1 MDIEVKIH
9 LSTEII
15 ERNIEYPTQN
25 KISFTIDPGDQT
37 VKVNKITLN
46 DIETNIFYNTSFFI
60 DGSDAVLTS
69 VHEITKK
76 GVYTLQLDDLYILSH
91 RSNNWHCST
100 LKEDFIF
107 QYEFTRDSF
116 TNTYRDRNHTGFD
129 KGFIPC
135 FGCSFTYGAYQP
147 ASDTWPYLL
156 SQKTGR
162 DYLNMGVGGSGI
174 DGIYHNLKL
183 LHKEQNFNQCVILFP
198 VFERRVVRCKIDDQ
212 YISVH
217 STVELADSTCE
228 YHFYRSKKLLDRM
241 QKVRDH
247 IVKDVGNRYSKIFL
261 AKIIDYCNNNKIK
274 LSVSSWNDEVYDYL
288 KLQDNV
294 DLLVKFPSL
303 SMFTERAD
311 DGDHPHRKH
320 YEYFVKELIK
330 FL

>member
-1 MDIEVKIH
+1 MNIELKIH

-15 ERNIEYPTQN
+15 ERNIEYPTQD

-46 DIETNIFYNTSFFI
+46 DIETNIFYNTSFSI
-60 DGSDAVLTS
+60 DDSDAVLTS

-91 RSNNWHCST
+91 RSNHWHCSE

-116 TNTYRDRNHTGFD
+116 TNTYRDRDHKGFKD
-129 KGFIPC
+129 EFIPC

-162 DYLNMGVGGSGI
+162 NYLNMGVGGCGI

-183 LHKEQNFNQCVILFP
+183 LHKEQNFNQCVIMFP
-198 VFERRVVRCKIDDQ
+198 NFERRVVRCKIDDH
-212 YISVH
+212 YIGVH
-217 STVELADSTCE
+217 STVDLIGPTSE
-228 YHFYRSKKLLDRM
+228 YHFYRNKKLLDRM
-241 QKVRDH
+241 QKVRDN
-247 IVKDVGNRYSKIFL
+247 IVKDEENRYSKIFL

-274 LSVSSWNDEVYDYL
+274 LSVSSQSDEVYDYL
-288 KLQDNV
+288 KLQDNI
-294 DLLVKFPSL
+294 DLLVKFPSM
-303 SMFTERAD
+303 SMFTERGD
-311 DGDHPHRKH
+311 DGQHPHRKH
-320 YEYFVKELIK
+320 YEYFVKDLIK
-330 FL
+330 SL